1 MRNARLIL
9 PLVAIISIFFSSCS
23 TKKENDCTLR
33 FSWWG
38 TAAREGYMLD
48 GIARFE
54 SQHPTIKIVP
64 ESESWGKYE
73 KSFGEKLL
81 SGECADVMQVNF
93 DWLDKYSKDGK
104 SFFDLNELSDY
115 IELYNFTLDD
125 LSYGT
130 FGGKLIAIP
139 IAFNTAIPVF
149 DRKVLAEHSLEIPST
164 WDELFQVAKVLK
176 KKDMYVFTLS
186 KRHLFFVAMAWF
198 EQTHS
203 KRMFLENETL
213 NMTDEEIGQTF
224 DFVRRLA
231 QEHVIYSMNE
241 GFSLN
246 AMRMKKVAGAV
257 LWCNE
262 TSLFIS
268 EAEKLGGTPVLGN
281 FITTPGATESGW
293 YLKPA
298 SMYAIKKDC
307 RHPKEAALLVN
318 YLLNSEDFALLQ
330 QNEKGVP
337 TSNKSLLA
345 LMESGKLESMQY
357 NALMKIRFNNDSIN
371 PMLPIMEDNSV
382 ILSFADSAF
391 DCIKGEKSKAEAI
404 KQFAQTVQSK

>member
-1 MRNARLIL
+1 
-9 PLVAIISIFFSSCS
+9 
-23 TKKENDCTLR
+23 
-33 FSWWG
+33 
-38 TAAREGYMLD
+38 
-48 GIARFE
+48 
-54 SQHPTIKIVP
+54 
-64 ESESWGKYE
+64 
-73 KSFGEKLL
+73 
-81 SGECADVMQVNF
+81 
-93 DWLDKYSKDGK
+93 
-104 SFFDLNELSDY
+104 
-115 IELYNFTLDD
+115 
-125 LSYGT
+125 
-130 FGGKLIAIP
+130 
-139 IAFNTAIPVF
+139 
-149 DRKVLAEHSLEIPST
+149 LEIPST

-186 KRHLFFVAMAWF
+186 KRLLFFVAMAWF